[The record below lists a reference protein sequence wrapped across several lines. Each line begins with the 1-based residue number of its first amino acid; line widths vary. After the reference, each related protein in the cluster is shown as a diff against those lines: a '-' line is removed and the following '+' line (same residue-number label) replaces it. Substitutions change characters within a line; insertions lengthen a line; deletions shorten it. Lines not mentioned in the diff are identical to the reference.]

1 MSAEHFSWICRWGIT
16 FLFFF
21 FDYESKNCAEMH
33 FASAADHTTVFLH
46 SYPIKQIKLW
56 DSGNHLINF
65 YRVWWQGK
73 VEHGVRI
80 MLLVRQNGL
89 DRDKISSIAL
99 NSLGPTRQGQK
110 YVFAK
115 GENVITNSCNAAC
128 VFVWFCVHVRSSPW
142 AQKKNKKQNSETR
155 QKSSERCFIHPLLSS
170 FAPLLCLAVCVSWAP
185 HVPSYSSACIGKYVN
200 TYGQQIKDP
209 QEHKKSN
216 QLGPDH
222 KHLCLTLFKQK
233 IRRICWVKKK

>member
-1 MSAEHFSWICRWGIT
+1 
-16 FLFFF
+16 
-21 FDYESKNCAEMH
+21 MH
-33 FASAADHTTVFLH
+33 FASAADHTTLFLH

-110 YVFAK
+110 NVFAK
-115 GENVITNSCNAAC
+115 GENVITNSCNTAC

-142 AQKKNKKQNSETR
+142 AQKKQNKKQWNKAKILRETFYSPTS
-155 QKSSERCFIHPLLSS
+155 QFICTSSLSCCLCQLSSTCPLLQFSVYWEVCEHLRTTNKRSS
-170 FAPLLCLAVCVSWAP
+170 RAQNIRSVGPWPQASLLDSIQNRTA
-185 HVPSYSSACIGKYVN
+185 KN
-200 TYGQQIKDP
+200 
-209 QEHKKSN
+209 QEN
-216 QLGPDH
+216 LLG
-222 KHLCLTLFKQK
+222 
-233 IRRICWVKKK
+233 